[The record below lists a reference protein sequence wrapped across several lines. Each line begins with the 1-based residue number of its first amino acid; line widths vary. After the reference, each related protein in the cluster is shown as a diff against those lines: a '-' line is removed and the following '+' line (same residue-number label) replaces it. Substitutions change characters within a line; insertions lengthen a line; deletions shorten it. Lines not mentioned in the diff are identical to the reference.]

1 VPYEGSVYLTDVP
14 RAKLLH
20 AVGEVV
26 RECGYERLSVARL
39 ASRAGVSQELFR
51 EIFGGGSG
59 GVEDCYLQAFEEAV
73 VEAEYVAGAACGR
86 VGGLW
91 HEKARAAMGAVSAF
105 FDERPDRFALLVSES
120 AKAGPRVVEHYAST
134 VRRIGLIL
142 HGSACGTENGG
153 WLPPEDG
160 ECALQSILSLARVL
174 AGGAY
179 PELLYPCADVFM
191 SMLVLR
197 YEGPAAA
204 ERELA
209 LQRAQESSGAVTIT
223 SSSTSAVGGGRD
235 GMGVSLDVLKSSK
248 LRVTYRTSRVLG
260 AIAKLGGEDGPYPSN
275 AQIAEHADI
284 ADQGQMSKLLWRLE
298 GQGLVEEVSGNA
310 AGRQAGVAYQWCL
323 TEFGREVERAYGNS
337 PSGGGFRPLYE
348 RRGEHR

>member
-1 VPYEGSVYLTDVP
+1 MLVSYEGSVFLTDVP
-14 RAKLLH
+14 RARLLH

-51 EIFGGGSG
+51 EIFGGGSS

-73 VEAEYVAGAACGR
+73 IEAEYVAGATFDRA
-86 VGGLW
+86 GGLW
-91 HEKARAAMGAVSAF
+91 YERVRAAMGAVAAF

-120 AKAGPRVVEHYAST
+120 AKAGPRVVERYAST

-160 ECALQSILSLARVL
+160 ECALQSILSLARML
-174 AGGAY
+174 AGSGH
-179 PELLYPCADVFM
+179 PELLHPCVDVFM

-204 ERELA
+204 ERELT
-209 LQRAQESSGAVTIT
+209 LQRGQESSGIVT
-223 SSSTSAVGGGRD
+223 SSSVDGGGSGRD

-248 LRVTYRTSRVLG
+248 LRVTYRTLRVLE
-260 AIAKLGGEDGPYPSN
+260 AIAQLGGEDGPYPSN

-284 ADQGQMSKLLWRLE
+284 ADQGQMSKLLWRLQ
-298 GQGLVEEVSGNA
+298 GQELIEEVSGNA
-310 AGRQAGVAYQWCL
+310 GHQTGMAYQWCL
-323 TEFGREVERAYGNS
+323 TGFGKEVERAYGNS
-337 PSGGGFRPLYE
+337 PSGGGLRPLYE